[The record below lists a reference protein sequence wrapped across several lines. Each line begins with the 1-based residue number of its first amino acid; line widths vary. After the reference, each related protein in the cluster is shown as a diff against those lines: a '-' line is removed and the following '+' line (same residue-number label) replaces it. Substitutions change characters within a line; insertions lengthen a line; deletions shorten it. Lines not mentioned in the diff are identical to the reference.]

1 MDSIQKDGL
10 FWLPHDPGRE
20 VGGRLTFSPQDGLE
34 LHLFGS
40 LSSNPKLEP
49 HNSLPLL
56 VHGVTKSTPIT
67 LGDCLLK
74 TASESIGSGGLTV
87 ISETY
92 RPGLVLDGEHFQ
104 YIEALKFDQAYV
116 GLFNLNQW
124 VWRNGV
130 TLDSDGNDERVT
142 YNSPEEPYVDTEFGQ
157 LRLVAQSEFTQG
169 VTRTYTLKVSR
180 LLKLV
185 LSHPMSVDSITKF
198 AAQLQDLLTI
208 CTCTPSAV
216 ESLVVASSRSQQR
229 VRILRNMIGPDPRE
243 LKMEHPASMYLTFDD
258 VGGMECIRAWLKN
271 SAKYGIV
278 PRLLVDHTYNKNT
291 YVDIRFLNTV
301 IAAETLLRVRTNK
314 SKVKL
319 REGLQQLAEESGT
332 VASDLVG
339 DIGLWAENVRTTR
352 NALVHRDVTMGK
364 QPDYFA
370 LAESVYWIVVMSML
384 RECGVPD
391 VALSKIRNTSWFE
404 HTRSYLRWS

>member
-10 FWLPHDPGRE
+10 FWLPHNPEKD

-40 LSSNPKLEP
+40 LRSNPNSRL
-49 HNSLPLL
+49 HSSLPLL
-56 VHGVTKSTPIT
+56 IHGVTKSTPIT
-67 LGDCLLK
+67 LSNCLLK

-104 YIEALKFDQAYV
+104 DIDALKFDEAYI

-124 VWRNGV
+124 IWRNGV
-130 TLDSDGNDERVT
+130 TLDSDGNGERID
-142 YNSPEEPYVDTEFGQ
+142 YSPPEQLYVGTEFGQ
-157 LRLVAQSEFTQG
+157 LRLVAQSEFSQG

-180 LLKLV
+180 LLELV

-229 VRILRNMIGPDPRE
+229 VGVLRNMIGPDPRD
-243 LKMEHPASMYLTFDD
+243 LKVEHPGSMYLTFDD
-258 VGGMECIRAWLKN
+258 VGGVECIRAWLKN

-278 PRLLVDHTYNKNT
+278 SRLLVDHTYNKNT
-291 YVDIRFLNTV
+291 YLDIRFLNTV

-339 DIGLWAENVRTTR
+339 DIGLWAENVRRTR
-352 NALVHRDVTMGK
+352 NALVHRDVTIGK

-391 VALSKIRNTSWFE
+391 VALSKIKNTSWFE
-404 HTRSYLRWS
+404 HTRSYLR